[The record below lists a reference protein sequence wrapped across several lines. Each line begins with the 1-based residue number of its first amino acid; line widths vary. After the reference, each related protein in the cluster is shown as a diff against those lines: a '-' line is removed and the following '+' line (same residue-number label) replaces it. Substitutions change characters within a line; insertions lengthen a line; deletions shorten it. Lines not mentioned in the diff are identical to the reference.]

1 MAACTATSVRHATST
16 SLQRVRRTPPKKRS
30 TATRWLIGLSV
41 TAVLALI
48 CYALLYAAGAGPRD
62 GESYQAGRAAGEG
75 GSTMVK
81 FGGSTPEDYCK
92 QQFVLGTPLGK
103 KSAFDRGDFMDGCI
117 DALSES

>member
-1 MAACTATSVRHATST
+1 MPLPPSYSGFGAPS
-16 SLQRVRRTPPKKRS
+16 PKKPS